1 MNNSKSTSN
10 WLALLLTLFRLVR
23 RYPWLSL
30 LVFIIGIGGYGCQ
43 LDNRL
48 LYQGEPKAVGWG
60 IKTWFRTL
68 RNHGFIVGY
77 SDIRGNPL
85 WVEYALSPVDESVPS
100 LPRPTR
106 FKTDWRAINRVKH
119 DSYTKSGYDRGH
131 NAPNYAMSHLYG
143 KEGQDDSFLMT
154 NISPQTPKLNRQF
167 WQRLEA
173 VEAKYFT
180 RLADRVWVITGPVF
194 TGSVER
200 LSSSW
205 RVEIPDAFYKI
216 YITEAKPN
224 QPFKVLA
231 FLVPQNV
238 KGNEPLTQFVTN
250 IDNIEAQTGLDFF
263 TDLDDTVENQLEAS
277 IEPQAW
283 DLQVASAM
291 TGVRNYN
298 QK

>member
-1 MNNSKSTSN
+1 MNNSKSTFNLSG
-10 WLALLLTLFRLVR
+10 LLLRLFRFIR
-23 RYPWLSL
+23 RYPLLSV
-30 LVFIIGIGGYGCQ
+30 LVLIIGIFGYGCS
-43 LDNRL
+43 DKL
-48 LYQGEPKAVGWG
+48 LYEGEPKATGWG
-60 IKTWFRTL
+60 INTWFRTF

-85 WVEYALSPVDESVPS
+85 WVEYALSPVDENEPS

-106 FKTDWRAINRVKH
+106 FKTDWRAFNRVKH

-131 NAPNYAMSHLYG
+131 NAPISDISHVYG
-143 KEGQDDSFLMT
+143 KDGQLDSFLMT

-180 RLADRVWVITGPVF
+180 KLANKVCVITGPVF
-194 TGSVER
+194 TGSTER

-224 QPFKVLA
+224 QPAKVLA
-231 FLVPQNV
+231 FLVPQTV
-238 KGNEPLTQFVTN
+238 KGNEPLDQFVTR
-250 IDNIEAQTGLDFF
+250 IDNIEAQTGLDFLE
-263 TDLDDTVENQLEAS
+263 DLDDTIENQLEAS

-283 DLQVASAM
+283 DLQTVNKLPS
-291 TGVRNYN
+291 RY
-298 QK
+298 